1 MTYTTI
7 AKREDL
13 SKLLLSDDM
22 TGSFFKVTIS
32 PISEAEIDEIEFK
45 SLKGIA
51 GEPLDIDEV
60 KKERLG
66 L

>member
-32 PISEAEIDEIEFK
+32 PISESEIDEIEFK

>member
-7 AKREDL
+7 VKREDL

-22 TGSFFKVTIS
+22 AGSIFKVTIS
-32 PISEAEIDEIEFK
+32 PITEDEIDEIEFK

-60 KKERLG
+60 RKERLG